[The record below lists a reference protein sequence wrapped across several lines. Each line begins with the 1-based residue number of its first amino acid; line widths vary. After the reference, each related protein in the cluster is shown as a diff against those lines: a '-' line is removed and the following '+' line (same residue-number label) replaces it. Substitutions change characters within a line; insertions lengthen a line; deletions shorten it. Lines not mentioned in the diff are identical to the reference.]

1 MGLFSSL
8 RSGIAGRNPNDDNA
22 RSVLALPLL
31 IAASDGKID
40 DSEMHQ
46 ILNMCAYSPIFH
58 AVGAQRTLELAKAI
72 LTDLRSK
79 GAEQVFAAATA
90 SLPPALRE
98 TALCFAI
105 RTALADGSLSNE
117 EKQMLVV
124 MGERLG
130 VTEATFVKIFEVMMM
145 LQRRAD

>member
-8 RSGIAGRNPNDDNA
+8 RSGIAGRNPNDDIA
-22 RSVLALPLL
+22 RSVLALPLM

-58 AVGAQRTLELAKAI
+58 AVGAQRTVDLGKAI
-72 LTDLRSK
+72 LTDLRAK
-79 GAEQVFAAATA
+79 GAEHVFAAATA

-105 RTALADGSLSNE
+105 RTALADGSLSGD
-117 EKQMLVV
+117 EKQMLIV

-130 VTEATFVKIFEVMMM
+130 VAEATFVKIFEVMMM

>member
-8 RSGIAGRNPNDDNA
+8 RSGIAGRNPNDDAA
-22 RSVLALPLL
+22 RAVLALPLMV
-31 IAASDGKID
+31 AASDGKID

-46 ILNMCAYSPIFH
+46 ILNMCSYSPIFH
-58 AVGAQRTLELAKAI
+58 AVGAQRTVDLGKAI

-79 GAEQVFAAATA
+79 GAEHVFAAATA
-90 SLPPALRE
+90 TLSPAMRE

-117 EKQMLVV
+117 EKQMLAV
-124 MGERLG
+124 MGDRLG
-130 VTEATFVKIFEVMMM
+130 VPEATFIKIFEVMMM

>member
-8 RSGIAGRNPNDDNA
+8 RSGIAGRNPNDDTA
-22 RSVLALPLL
+22 RAVLALPLL

-46 ILNMCAYSPIFH
+46 ILNMCSYSPIFH
-58 AVGAQRTLELAKAI
+58 AVGAQRTLDLGKAI

-90 SLPPALRE
+90 NLPPTLRE

-105 RTALADGSLSNE
+105 RKALADGSLSNE
-117 EKQMLVV
+117 EKQMLMV

-130 VTEATFVKIFEVMMM
+130 VPEATFVKIFEVMLM